1 MNIFNSPNV
10 IVKNC
15 TFDNNT
21 SSSYFTRQPFQG
33 NAGGLSIGY
42 NSRLTTI
49 PLSNINVTITD
60 CSFTNN
66 GAIPPSSL
74 QLSPTELQAR
84 RIFSGRGGGL
94 SIVINITSEIYCV
107 VNNSKF
113 TNNFAENFGGAFYIF
128 ISESS
133 TMNQFYMVE
142 NNVFISNRAKYGGAC
157 TFVRFSDVL
166 MREGFYQTA
175 RFYNCSFVKNMA
187 TIGGGLHVLP
197 SSLGF
202 AGSLISFVKCKFFA
216 NMATDYAGVFDI
228 VSYNFFD
235 NREHLNPVEFQEWY
249 VSNHIIYVTVFQY
262 ELYLY

>member
-1 MNIFNSPNV
+1 MAFRDHEHGAVNIFNSPNV

-33 NAGGLSIGY
+33 NAGGLSVGY
-42 NSRLTTI
+42 NSRLATT
-49 PLSNINVTITD
+49 SVNDVNITVTD

-66 GAIPPSSL
+66 RAAPPTNL

-94 SIVINITSEIYCV
+94 SIVINITSEIHCTL
-107 VNNSKF
+107 NNSRF
-113 TNNFAENFGGAFYIF
+113 INNFAENFGGAVYVF

-133 TMNQFYMVE
+133 TMNQFYMFE
-142 NNVFISNRAKYGGAC
+142 NNIFTSNGATYGGAC

-166 MREGFYQTA
+166 IPEGFYQTA
-175 RFYNCSFVKNMA
+175 SFHNCSFVNNTA
-187 TIGGGLHVLP
+187 RIGGGLHVLP
-197 SSLGF
+197 SSLGL
-202 AGSLISFVKCKFFA
+202 AGSLISFVKCKFINNTA
-216 NMATDYAGVFDI
+216 MDYAGVFDI

-235 NREHLNPVEFQEWY
+235 NREHLSPVEFQDW
-249 VSNHIIYVTVFQY
+249 
-262 ELYLY
+262 